1 MSAISKPIRVQLY
14 LPSRDKD
21 GRTLTEFDHLA
32 HEISVALA
40 EKFGGITRY
49 AATGYFVNSRKSVE
63 CESIQIVEF
72 SSDDLTWEKEGLGFL
87 RLAVD
92 LVTGLRQEAVAYSL
106 NGVMTLLYP
115 STPET

>member
-115 STPET
+115 SPPET